1 MNISDLIA
9 KSVASEK
16 LAGGGTKVKGVSAMA
31 RMILTKLREK
41 GAELVGLTAVE
52 VQVSLNLNKTVS
64 QVRDDIRAAQILAW
78 SSGDLVYCRDSFTSI
93 DGKGR
98 PIPLTTKV
106 SRYFIVPGSLL
117 SDAKPE
123 DIKALRDMAT
133 DWVYKSDVKV
143 ESTRAVLAQM
153 VLSARPDAPEP
164 PANKVAS
171 K

>member
-16 LAGGGTKVKGVSAMA
+16 SAGGGTKVKGVSAMA
-31 RMILTKLREK
+31 RAILAKLRTK
-41 GAELVGLTAVE
+41 GAELVGLTAAE
-52 VQVSLNLNKTVS
+52 LQVSMQLNKTLT
-64 QVRDDIRAAQILAW
+64 QVRKAIRQAQELAYT
-78 SSGDLVYCRDSFTSI
+78 SGDLVYCRDSSTSV
-93 DGKGR
+93 DAKGR
-98 PIPLTTKV
+98 PMELGTVV

-143 ESTRAVLAQM
+143 ESTRSVLAQM